1 MSLIKLLT
9 SRSYTACSAV
19 SCHAW
24 DETHS
29 PFHFCGPC
37 WQHFH
42 IDTMFLANMIDIL
55 KYITSKHIKTIHEIQ
70 YSFIFFY
77 INISAFQ
84 FCHNFCVQSRYQNF
98 RFQTKW
104 SVLNYSTHCC
114 RVERSC
120 RMLTTSSKRCQTS
133 TPLHCC
139 CSMVRQLVTWLRA
152 NGRRLRG
159 YFRRHSTRWGG
170 AVDFLS

>member
-70 YSFIFFY
+70 YSYFFISILVPFNSV
-77 INISAFQ
+77 IIS
-84 FCHNFCVQSRYQNF
+84 VF
-98 RFQTKW
+98 RADIRISDFK
-104 SVLNYSTHCC
+104 LNDQCWTIL
-114 RVERSC
+114 
-120 RMLTTSSKRCQTS
+120 LTVVGWREAAGCL
-133 TPLHCC
+133 LHLPRD
-139 CSMVRQLVTWLRA
+139 VRQVLLYTAAAQWSGSLLH
-152 NGRRLRG
+152 GSEQMG
-159 YFRRHSTRWGG
+159 GGWGG
-170 AVDFLS
+170 TSGGTRQGEVAL